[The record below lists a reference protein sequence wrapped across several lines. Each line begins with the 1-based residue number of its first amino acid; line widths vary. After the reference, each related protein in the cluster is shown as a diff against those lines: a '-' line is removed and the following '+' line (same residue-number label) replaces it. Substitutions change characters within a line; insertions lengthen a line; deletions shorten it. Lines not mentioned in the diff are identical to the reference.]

1 MSCPHQNSLDK
12 ICFVLFKHYYLHH
25 YICRLIYP
33 GFEITQFFVH
43 LILRIIENPLT
54 RAFADDCQLH
64 QLRRP
69 GDVVWDAVRDGDDAS
84 VPVDKAMDVIRRKLE
99 EDESL
104 SKRTP
109 LSPRDIITLL
119 ERCLKCT
126 YFLYKGQYYLQVH
139 GAAMGSLVSPI
150 VCNLYM
156 ENFEQIALEQA
167 ENPPRW
173 WKRYVDDTY
182 TVLRKDQAQKFTDYL
197 NTVDEDIK
205 WTTEGEVVKDIE
217 GLENRT
223 ERGLAFLDTLSVI
236 NEDGAIKTRVYRKD
250 THTDQYL
257 NFESNHPLEHERSS
271 ENIGTQSK
279 DSSERK
285 GG

>member
-1 MSCPHQNSLDK
+1 MDPDEELRSYDVSA
-12 ICFVLFKHYYLHH
+12 LF
-25 YICRLIYP
+25 
-33 GFEITQFFVH
+33 T
-43 LILRIIENPLT
+43 
-54 RAFADDCQLH
+54 
-64 QLRRP
+64 
-69 GDVVWDAVRDGDDAS
+69 S

-109 LSPRDIITLL
+109 LLPRDIITLL
-119 ERCLKCT
+119 EKCLKYT
-126 YFLYKGQYYLQVH
+126 YFLHKGQCYLQVH
-139 GAAMGSLVSPI
+139 GAAMGSPVSPI

-156 ENFEQIALEQA
+156 ENFEQIALAKA

-197 NTVDEDIK
+197 NTVDKDIK
-205 WTTEGEVVKDIE
+205 WMTEGEVVKDIE

-236 NEDGAIKTRVYRKD
+236 NEDGTIKTRVYRKD

-257 NFESNHPLEHERSS
+257 NFESNHPLEHKR
-271 ENIGTQSK
+271 GVVKTLAHRAK
-279 DSSERK
+279 TVVSEREDRRK
-285 GG
+285 ELDHLRGALKCNGYPELILRDLKEENR